1 MERRPAPDHVT
12 ASPASAKVLVKAA
25 SVRIS
30 VLALLCITP
39 VVWFA
44 ASELPDS
51 APYYLWGGVTAL
63 VLTGGRPGEIYHIGG
78 STELSNRDLTGVLL
92 QACGADWDSV
102 QNVTDRKGHDRRYAL
117 NDTKIRTEL
126 GYAPRVD
133 FAEGLA
139 ATVAWYRDHEQWW
152 RPLRRDEAP

>member
-63 VLTGGRPGEIYHIGG
+63 VLTGGIALLCRAGLSGG
-78 STELSNRDLTGVLL
+78 SP
-92 QACGADWDSV
+92 A
-102 QNVTDRKGHDRRYAL
+102 
-117 NDTKIRTEL
+117 
-126 GYAPRVD
+126 
-133 FAEGLA
+133 
-139 ATVAWYRDHEQWW
+139 
-152 RPLRRDEAP
+152 RPQDGR